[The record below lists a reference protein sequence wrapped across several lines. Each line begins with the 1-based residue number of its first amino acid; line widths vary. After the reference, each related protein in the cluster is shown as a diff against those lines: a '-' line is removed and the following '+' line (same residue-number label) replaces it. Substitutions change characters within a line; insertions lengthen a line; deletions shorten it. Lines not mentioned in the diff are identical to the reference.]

1 MKEHVVESRNER
13 KSSLS
18 DLELIQ
24 ALHTIE
30 NDHVDQSLSLQNDVK
45 PVLATLQTLND
56 KIEKLDKTIQTLNN
70 AEVIERLSALELKV
84 DELMSKSKS
93 ENQNSFQE

>member
-1 MKEHVVESRNER
+1 
-13 KSSLS
+13 
-18 DLELIQ
+18 
-24 ALHTIE
+24 
-30 NDHVDQSLSLQNDVK
+30 VK

>member
-1 MKEHVVESRNER
+1 M
-13 KSSLS
+13 
-18 DLELIQ
+18 
-24 ALHTIE
+24 
-30 NDHVDQSLSLQNDVK
+30 K
-45 PVLATLQTLND
+45 PVLTTLQTLKD

-93 ENQNSFQE
+93 ENQISVQE

>member
-1 MKEHVVESRNER
+1 MKEHAVESRNER

-30 NDHVDQSLSLQNDVK
+30 NNHVDQSLHTGPTHNRK
-45 PVLATLQTLND
+45 
-56 KIEKLDKTIQTLNN
+56 
-70 AEVIERLSALELKV
+70 
-84 DELMSKSKS
+84 
-93 ENQNSFQE
+93 

>member
-1 MKEHVVESRNER
+1 MKS
-13 KSSLS
+13 
-18 DLELIQ
+18 
-24 ALHTIE
+24 
-30 NDHVDQSLSLQNDVK
+30 
-45 PVLATLQTLND
+45 VLTTLQTLND

-93 ENQNSFQE
+93 ENQISVQE

>member
-1 MKEHVVESRNER
+1 M
-13 KSSLS
+13 
-18 DLELIQ
+18 
-24 ALHTIE
+24 
-30 NDHVDQSLSLQNDVK
+30 K

-93 ENQNSFQE
+93 ENQISFQE

>member
-1 MKEHVVESRNER
+1 M
-13 KSSLS
+13 
-18 DLELIQ
+18 
-24 ALHTIE
+24 
-30 NDHVDQSLSLQNDVK
+30 
-45 PVLATLQTLND
+45 ND

>member
-1 MKEHVVESRNER
+1 M
-13 KSSLS
+13 
-18 DLELIQ
+18 
-24 ALHTIE
+24 
-30 NDHVDQSLSLQNDVK
+30 K

>member
-1 MKEHVVESRNER
+1 
-13 KSSLS
+13 
-18 DLELIQ
+18 
-24 ALHTIE
+24 
-30 NDHVDQSLSLQNDVK
+30 VK
-45 PVLATLQTLND
+45 PVLATLQTMND

>member
-1 MKEHVVESRNER
+1 
-13 KSSLS
+13 
-18 DLELIQ
+18 
-24 ALHTIE
+24 
-30 NDHVDQSLSLQNDVK
+30 VK

-93 ENQNSFQE
+93 ENQISFQE

>member
-1 MKEHVVESRNER
+1 M
-13 KSSLS
+13 
-18 DLELIQ
+18 
-24 ALHTIE
+24 
-30 NDHVDQSLSLQNDVK
+30 K
-45 PVLATLQTLND
+45 PVLATLQTMND